1 MAYLLWV
8 ITIGRN
14 IYMREQGNEV
24 ELSFPAWTR
33 KLDLML
39 LGKGKGKELGKFLF
53 FLCNLWNKYLEGEEE
68 REGQP
73 AQTHAVLTEI
83 GESNTP

>member
-1 MAYLLWV
+1 
-8 ITIGRN
+8 
-14 IYMREQGNEV
+14 MRWKL

-39 LGKGKGKELGKFLF
+39 LGNGKGKEQGNFLF
-53 FLCNLWNKYLEGEEE
+53 FLCNLWNKYLEGGDE

-73 AQTHAVLTEI
+73 AQTHAVLTES
-83 GESNTP
+83 GESSAP